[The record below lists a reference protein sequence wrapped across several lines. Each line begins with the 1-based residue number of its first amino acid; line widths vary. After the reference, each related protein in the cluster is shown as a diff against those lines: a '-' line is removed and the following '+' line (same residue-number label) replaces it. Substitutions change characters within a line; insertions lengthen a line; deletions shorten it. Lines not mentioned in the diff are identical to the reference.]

1 MTKLNKMNAIEL
13 EELKSYYYDNYSYD
27 DLLILELQES
37 DKVDELMEELQKKDN
52 IIKKIIELLEENK
65 EKIAQTLNFE
75 EMKSYNTAIIEILDK
90 INELEGD
97 NK

>member
-13 EELKSYYYDNYSYD
+13 EELKSYYYNNYSYD
-27 DLLILELQES
+27 DLLMLTLQEG
-37 DKVDELMEELQKKDN
+37 DKVDELMEELQRKDN
-52 IIKKIIELLEENK
+52 IINELKKWLENYIQIMSSSLSECDKQYTEALQN
-65 EKIAQTLNFE
+65 
-75 EMKSYNTAIIEILDK
+75 ILDK